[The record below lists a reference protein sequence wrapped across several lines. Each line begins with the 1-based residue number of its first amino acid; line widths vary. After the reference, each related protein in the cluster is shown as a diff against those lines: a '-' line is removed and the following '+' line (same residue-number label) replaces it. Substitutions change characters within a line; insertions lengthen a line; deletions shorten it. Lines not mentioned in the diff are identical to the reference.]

1 MAADDEI
8 YTDEAANAPPS
19 DPNGKERQ
27 VSSNASVSPNSK
39 RHLSSGSHPA
49 LPLSGLNENKHSDL
63 SLNEDDLT
71 QAKTVIRGSSRVEN
85 SAQGYK
91 PRQGSPAAVTKVLLG
106 QRLNHFHL
114 EKLIG
119 GGGMGAVFRAHDDQ
133 LDRIVAI
140 KVIPFVGNDPDLRR
154 RFRNEA
160 QSAAKLDHPKIARV
174 FDVGSQ
180 GDWHYIVFEYI
191 DGVNI
196 RDLVS
201 KKGVLS
207 VDDAVFYTC
216 QLSEAIQHASDR
228 GIVHR
233 DIKPS
238 NVLITADAGVRLVD
252 MGLARSAN
260 MDLSEDMTA
269 SGVTLGTFDYISP
282 EQAKDPRDADLRSDL
297 YSLGCTLYFMLT
309 GRPPFPGGTMLQKL
323 LSHGNTPP
331 PDIQDIR
338 SDVSGSLKSV
348 VEKMLAKRPS
358 DRYQTAHDLL
368 ADLKEVASRDGL
380 SRTQSLNPSLVYPS
394 RPWLVLLEKHS
405 PWLVAVLVLMLV
417 AGWLQ
422 LQSWAFRADIRVPEI
437 LPEKSIV
444 EPSSTLLAPATSGSE
459 TMSDPAAILDPRD
472 TLKVNG
478 NAEAELDSR
487 LPGDLKSPAVLGVD
501 GQSMLGSED
510 SQNSDSSSA
519 SRISEEAD
527 LTKGSPSEMTSE
539 TNLDS
544 GVISDNEVADI
555 DVAVVRVVASSPVN
569 EIVSGAGVVETSDFA
584 EALDL
589 AKRYNT
595 TSRIELAVP
604 LVICTRP
611 ITLESDDLLITSSV
625 GGTTILFEPGD
636 SPVMARSKMFS
647 IASHPVVFEDLHF
660 VWNVSEDDLDGGC
673 LFELNPNELV
683 RFTDCSITVNNS
695 AFIDEVYAF
704 DVISDPNATRNR
716 DFQPTEKLPLVWL
729 EFNNAIVRGQ
739 MTMLHMDFATRLWLD
754 WDNGLLAVTDRM
766 IDTAGALYPTE
777 PGSEPIRMKFWRVT
791 VHARKG
797 ICLMRVGV
805 SGAYPV
811 EIERLAHECIFWVE
825 PGIPHFDLRGQSVTS
840 VLTPLK
846 LQGASNAYITDSGKS
861 DPMLRILTSPDV
873 RRVVSMAE
881 IANREAIWAADKSP
895 RWKVDW
901 EFEGIEAIPFDQR
914 SPANY
919 RLIDF
924 NQLGF
929 DEEALPPMP
938 GKVDFDGNA
947 TSAVF
952 SKKSIRGEI

>member
-1 MAADDEI
+1 MAADDATRSEESASQSRGKGGL
-8 YTDEAANAPPS
+8 DKEKQPSSLAASPAEDIQSSTPAAAPRSGQPVS
-19 DPNGKERQ
+19 QTNESIPNR
-27 VSSNASVSPNSK
+27 
-39 RHLSSGSHPA
+39 
-49 LPLSGLNENKHSDL
+49 
-63 SLNEDDLT
+63 EDDLT

-85 SAQGYK
+85 SLKGYK
-91 PRQGSPAAVTKVLLG
+91 PRQGSPAAVAKVLLG
-106 QRLNHFHL
+106 QHLNHFHL

-133 LDRIVAI
+133 LDRVVAI

-196 RDLVS
+196 RDLVAQQ
-201 KKGVLS
+201 GVLS

-282 EQAKDPRDADLRSDL
+282 EQANDPRDADLRSDL

-331 PDIQDIR
+331 PDIRDIR
-338 SDVSGSLKSV
+338 NDVSGSLQSV
-348 VEKMLAKRPS
+348 VEKMLAKRPA

-368 ADLKEVASRDGL
+368 ADLKEVASRDAL
-380 SRTQSLNPSLVYPS
+380 KRTQSLNPALVYQS
-394 RPWLVLLEKHS
+394 RPWLILLEKHS
-405 PWLVAVLVLMLV
+405 PWVAAILLMLLV
-417 AGWLQ
+417 AGWMQ
-422 LQSWAFRADIRVPEI
+422 LQSWTYRADVKVPQI
-437 LPEKSIV
+437 ISQQAAV
-444 EPSSTLLAPATSGSE
+444 ETGESLTESVTDDESVVDQSVST
-459 TMSDPAAILDPRD
+459 
-472 TLKVNG
+472 
-478 NAEAELDSR
+478 
-487 LPGDLKSPAVLGVD
+487 
-501 GQSMLGSED
+501 Q
-510 SQNSDSSSA
+510 SDSSNTGKLNDSVGADADASGAVGTIADVISPPTVGVDAEQSNQNGEDSLESNIESEFASGGSSESMTSPSQEAISELPPDSA
-519 SRISEEAD
+519 SATESVSIERDIS
-527 LTKGSPSEMTSE
+527 
-539 TNLDS
+539 
-544 GVISDNEVADI
+544 
-555 DVAVVRVVASSPVN
+555 VVRVVPSLKEQETESS
-569 EIVSGAGVVETSDFA
+569 EGVIETTDF
-584 EALDL
+584 EKALEL
-589 AKRYNT
+589 ANLYNT

-604 LVICTRP
+604 LVVCRGP
-611 ITLESDDLLITSSV
+611 VTLESDDLLITSAV
-625 GGTTILFEPGD
+625 GGTTVVFEPGN
-636 SPVMARSKMFS
+636 SAVMARSKMFS
-647 IASHPVVFEDLHF
+647 IASHPVVFEDLNF
-660 VWNVSEDDLDGGC
+660 VWNVAEDDLDGGC

-695 AFIDEVYAF
+695 AYINEVYAF
-704 DVISDPNATRNR
+704 EVISDPNAVRST
-716 DFQPTEKLPLVWL
+716 DYQTEEKLPLVWL
-729 EFNNAIVRGQ
+729 ELNNAIVRGQ
-739 MTMLHMDFATRLWLD
+739 MTMLHMDYATRLWLD
-754 WDNGLLAVTDRM
+754 WDNGLLAVSERM

-791 VHARKG
+791 AHARKG

-811 EIERLAHECIFWVE
+811 EIERLAHESVFWVDT
-825 PGIPHFDLRGQSVTS
+825 GVPHFDLRGQSLSS
-840 VLTPLK
+840 VATPLK
-846 LQGASNAYITDSGKS
+846 LQGASNAYITDAGKS
-861 DPMLRILTSPDV
+861 DPMLRVLTSPDV
-873 RRVVSMAE
+873 RQVVSMAE
-881 IANREAIWAADKSP
+881 IANRDAVWAADKSP
-895 RWKVDW
+895 RWNVDW
-901 EFEGIEAIPFDQR
+901 EFEGLETIEFDQR

-919 RLIDF
+919 RLIDSNSF
-924 NQLGF
+924 GF
-929 DEEALPPMP
+929 DEKALPSLP
-938 GKVDFDGNA
+938 GKVDFDGNNA
-947 TSAVF
+947 PAELSN
-952 SKKSIRGEI
+952 